1 MKFTP
6 STQTAASSKIR
17 VILNN
22 HPWNGGFW
30 TTPNN
35 VVTDALVCLLNGKR
49 VACTYTLSPLNILMD
64 VQPAGIL
71 SGSTNYIT
79 FDTEYIAS

>member
-6 STQTAASSKIR
+6 SASAVTSSKIR

-22 HPWNGGFW
+22 HPWNGGIW

-35 VVTDALVCLLNGKR
+35 ALTDALVCLLNGKR
-49 VACTYTLSPLNILMD
+49 VACTFTLAPLNILMD
-64 VQPAGIL
+64 VQPAGMV
-71 SGSTNYIT
+71 SGITNYISFNT
-79 FDTEYIAS
+79 